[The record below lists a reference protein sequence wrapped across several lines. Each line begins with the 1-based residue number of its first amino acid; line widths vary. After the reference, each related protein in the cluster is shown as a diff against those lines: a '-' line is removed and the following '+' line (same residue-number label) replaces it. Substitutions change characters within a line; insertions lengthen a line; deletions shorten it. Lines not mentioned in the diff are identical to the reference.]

1 MDKLPHHRPRAGTTA
16 HTVPLRTPSTAL
28 DDVSHMTHLQDAT
41 HSRSATVHPAVVR
54 MQVPWPL
61 HGAST
66 VPDPG
71 HASKGCA
78 VGETAGDGDGDVLGT
93 PGVAAGGDV
102 GEAAGL
108 ELGSSQWVPVAP
120 VPVQSHTGPMLPT
133 THTPGPHTIEEQP
146 VTCETW
152 HTQITVLVVYE
163 TRTSGWVDSSA
174 LITMYTLALQD

>member
-1 MDKLPHHRPRAGTTA
+1 
-16 HTVPLRTPSTAL
+16 
-28 DDVSHMTHLQDAT
+28 
-41 HSRSATVHPAVVR
+41 
-54 MQVPWPL
+54 MQAPWPL

-71 HASKGCA
+71 QDSRGSAA
-78 VGETAGDGDGDVLGT
+78 GETDGDGDGERAGDVLGT

-108 ELGSSQWVPVAP
+108 ELGSSVTSQWVPVAP

-146 VTCETW
+146 VTCE
-152 HTQITVLVVYE
+152 
-163 TRTSGWVDSSA
+163 A
-174 LITMYTLALQD
+174 